1 MKKII
6 FTSVTV
12 FITSSLLFT
21 SCNKKSEG
29 ANPSDAKQNEELT
42 TAAEAAD
49 EGNLDDYSEYL
60 KKATETLDSFSEGD
74 YSKIMEDAKKI
85 SDQYIPEEYKNDYE
99 AAKNELEK
107 IQTLTDSQEYKDA
120 LESSSK
126 ALESANKA
134 LDQLKAMNF

>member
-12 FITSSLLFT
+12 LITSSLLFT

-85 SDQYIPEEYKNDYE
+85 SEEYKNDYE
-99 AAKNELEK
+99 AAKKELEK
-107 IQTLTDSQEYKDA
+107 IQTITDSQEYKDA